1 VSRPDSVYICT
12 AAVNAPAAR
21 ALAAELRAAG
31 IVVRSTW
38 HDVDG
43 VEEARITEHAL
54 SDEVKRRIAAR
65 CLREIRVSRRMI
77 VLGHADMRGGL
88 FEAGYAMALGLDVE
102 WRGPSPTLFST
113 VAEGWGA

>member
-1 VSRPDSVYICT
+1 MKRPESIYICT
-12 AAVNAPAAR
+12 AAVNAHAAR
-21 ALAAELRAAG
+21 ALAVELRAAG

-43 VEEARITEHAL
+43 IEAARATEHAL
-54 SDEVKRRIAAR
+54 SDQEKHVIAAK
-65 CLREIRVSRRMI
+65 CLREIHGSTRMI

-88 FEAGYAMALGLDVE
+88 FEAGYALALGLDVE
-102 WRGPSPTLFST
+102 WRGTSPTLFST